1 MPHAALKMIPGVDT
15 QKTPALNE
23 VALSQTNLI
32 RFLPDRSGMGL
43 PQKLGGWTKYYPNT
57 ISSAVRN
64 LKSWQ
69 DLNGI
74 DYLAVGARK
83 SPIKLGPT
91 CPAMTVLDFG
101 TIESIIAPTAEP
113 TNRDDGASPFTADR
127 SGFTFSNVG
136 AGR

>member
-1 MPHAALKMIPGVDT
+1 MQTSFVIAKLSGDAK
-15 QKTPALNE
+15 PAQNFKICLFE
-23 VALSQTNLI
+23 
-32 RFLPDRSGMGL
+32 
-43 PQKLGGWTKYYPNT
+43 LGGALLDQTRKRDWSGAGRAMGRERLGEGCGCPC
-57 ISSAVRN
+57 IV
-64 LKSWQ
+64 Q
-69 DLNGI
+69 DRTLG